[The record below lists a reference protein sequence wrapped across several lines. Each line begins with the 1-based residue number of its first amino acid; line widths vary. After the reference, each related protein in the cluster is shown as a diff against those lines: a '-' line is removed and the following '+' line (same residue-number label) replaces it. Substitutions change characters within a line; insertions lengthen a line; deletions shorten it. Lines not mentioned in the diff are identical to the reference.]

1 MKQLIIII
9 LIIALTTTLFS
20 ENKSDY
26 QKQLE
31 EIIIGHQIKVF
42 DSETFDASD
51 PRHYPST
58 FQYLFLYD
66 GTFYAFDET
75 MRIRLGV
82 WKTYNLEDG
91 LLGIELITYETS
103 TTMNVILGI
112 ITNMTNESFVITI
125 KGGLEIEFHRA
136 YYKDDNGLVWMY

>member
-1 MKQLIIII
+1 MKRFTIFI
-9 LIIALTTTLFS
+9 LTILLAVTVFAKD
-20 ENKSDY
+20 KSD
-26 QKQLE
+26 QREQLE

-75 MRIRLGV
+75 MRVRLGI
-82 WKTYNLEDG
+82 WKTYDLENE
-91 LLGIELITYETS
+91 LLGIELIIHET
-103 TTMNVILGI
+103 TTIMNVMIGL
-112 ITNMTNESFVITI
+112 ITNMTDEGFIITV

-136 YYKDDNGLVWMY
+136 FYEDGNGLMWMY